1 MAIVKPNITQLDD
14 RDGSVLKYEWT
25 LTGTDDGAPI
35 PMTQWADRTVHM
47 TGTWGGGTVVF
58 EGGNQGVA
66 GDYQTLTD
74 VQTVAIIK
82 TANSLE
88 QVAEITEWARPRA
101 TVAVG
106 SVLVTLVARRQ
117 NPMRT

>member
-1 MAIVKPNITQLDD
+1 MATIKPVVTQLDD
-14 RDGSVLKYEWT
+14 EDGSVLKYEWL
-25 LTGTDDGAPI
+25 LTGTDDGASI

-47 TGTWGGGTVVF
+47 TGTWAAGTVVF
-58 EGGNQGVA
+58 EGGNQGLS
-66 GDYQTLTD
+66 GDYQVLTD
-74 VQTVAIIK
+74 VQTVAISK

-106 SVLVTLVARRQ
+106 SVLVSLVARRQ